1 MIIKNELK
9 MSCPIY
15 TQTRV
20 DERETKTSH
29 IQIIESLECIKGNGP
44 ADLEKIVVVQA
55 AILLCQAGIAS
66 NQVQG
71 EEMVLKTFKN
81 GSALEKF
88 LQILG
93 NQGMNLI
100 FSGVLYILNL
110 KSSR

>member
-1 MIIKNELK
+1 MPDLYSNTIRIEIQKLL
-9 MSCPIY
+9 IF
-15 TQTRV
+15 
-20 DERETKTSH
+20 
-29 IQIIESLECIKGNGP
+29 QIIESLECIKGNGP

-100 FSGVLYILNL
+100 FSGVFIYSEL
-110 KSSR
+110 KKQSIRINAV